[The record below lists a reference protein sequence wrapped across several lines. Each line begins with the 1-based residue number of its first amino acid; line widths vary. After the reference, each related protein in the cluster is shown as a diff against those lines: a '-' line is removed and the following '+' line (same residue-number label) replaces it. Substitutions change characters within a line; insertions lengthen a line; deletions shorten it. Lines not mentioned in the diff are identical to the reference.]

1 MKLRRIVLLAGA
13 AMVLATPMLWG
24 IGERLWLTTNA
35 VQSNYGIA
43 YNPNNNRIYF
53 CKAYTRY
60 IYIVSSDSLLT
71 SYGTIPTPNND
82 SACVDLK
89 YCAYDNTFWVLNQ
102 MYKRIYKVTTAGAVL
117 RTINIPAVDYATG
130 LAWDNAN
137 RQLYVADRRTT
148 GGAQAYIYVFD
159 TLGGQVRRMNHAGT
173 AWYGPR
179 GLAYVPANGPNPAT
193 LLNAYTFFNS
203 SSTLDSGGVFALNPA
218 TAAVM
223 NFFRCVPNDSMNIR
237 GVEFDPRNGNYWVNL
252 FQYGT

>member
-1 MKLRRIVLLAGA
+1 MHHRKILYLV
-13 AMVLATPMLWG
+13 VLATLIGMPLLHG
-24 IGERLWLTTNA
+24 IGERLWLTTNP

-43 YNPNNNRIYF
+43 YNSSNNRVYF
-53 CKAYTRY
+53 CKAYRRY

-117 RTINIPAVDYATG
+117 RTISISAVDYATG

-148 GGAQAYIYVFD
+148 GGQQAYIYVFD
-159 TLGGQVRRMNHAGT
+159 TMGVQVRRMNHPAA

-179 GLAYVPANGPNPAT
+179 GLAYLPANGPNPAT

-203 SSTLDSGGVFALNPA
+203 GSTLDSGGVFALNPA
-218 TAAVM
+218 TGAVL

-237 GVEFDPRNGNYWVNL
+237 GVEVDPRNGNYWVNL

>member
-1 MKLRRIVLLAGA
+1 MHMKKILYLVVAVLVMG
-13 AMVLATPMLWG
+13 TPLLYG

-43 YNPNNNRIYF
+43 YNPTNDRIYF
-53 CKAYTRY
+53 CKVYTRL

-89 YCAYDNTFWVLNQ
+89 YCAYDNTFWVLSQ
-102 MYKRIYKVTTAGAVL
+102 IPKRIYKVTTAGAVL
-117 RTINIPAVDYATG
+117 RTISIPALDYATG
-130 LAWDNAN
+130 LAWDATN
-137 RQLYVADRRTT
+137 RQLYVADRRST

-159 TLGGQVRRMNHAGT
+159 TLGNQVRRMNHPGT
-173 AWYGPR
+173 AWFGPR
-179 GLAYVPANGPNPAT
+179 GLAYLPANGSNPAT

-203 SSTLDSGGVFALNPA
+203 SSLLDSGGVFALNPA

-237 GVEFDPRNGNYWVNL
+237 GVEVDPRNGNYWLNL

>member
-1 MKLRRIVLLAGA
+1 MRNRKIILLTLVIMA
-13 AMVLATPMLWG
+13 VVPSLLWG
-24 IGERLWLTTNA
+24 IGERLWLTENP

-43 YNPNNNRIYF
+43 YNPSNNRVYF
-53 CKAYTRY
+53 CKAYTRL
-60 IYIVSSDSLLT
+60 IYIVSSDSLIT

-89 YCAYDNTFWVLNQ
+89 YCSYDNTFWVLNQ
-102 MYKRIYKVTTAGAVL
+102 MYKRIYKINTSGAVL
-117 RTINIPAVDYATG
+117 RTINLPVLDYATG
-130 LAWDNAN
+130 LAWDPNT
-137 RQLYVADRRTT
+137 RQLYVADRRST

-159 TLGGQVRRMNHAGT
+159 TLGNQIRQMNHPGT

-179 GLAYVPANGPNPAT
+179 GLAYQPAAGANPAV

-203 SSTLDSGGVFALNPA
+203 SSTLDSAGIFALNPQTGA
-218 TAAVM
+218 IV
-223 NFFRCVPNDSMNIR
+223 NFFRCTPNDSMNIR